1 MADKVKI
8 LMKITKTGTIVAI
21 GALLFYSHPPA
32 TEAGPANTASSTIST
47 SPEVM
52 ESITP
57 EASDSAPA
65 EPLTYNPQ
73 ISLAP
78 LVELLGPAVVNINIE
93 QQVSSNRWSPY
104 GAGRN
109 GRIETGLGSGFII
122 SNNGLILT
130 NHHVV
135 DGADYVM
142 VTLAD
147 ERTFQAEVIGSDYRT
162 DVALVKIED
171 DTDFPFVELGD
182 SDALNV
188 GDWVIAIGN
197 PFGLSQTVTAGIV
210 SALGREIGS
219 GPYDDFIQTDAS
231 INPGNSGGPLFNL
244 QGEVVGMNTAISSQ
258 GHGIGFAVPIDM
270 VRDVM
275 TQLEEHG
282 QVQRGWIG
290 VSLSEGGALLKGKG
304 EAGPEGVFV
313 AEVFNNTPGDVAG
326 LQVGDVI
333 ASIDGETVTSSNEVI
348 RTVGLTP
355 PGQTL
360 TFGIVR
366 SEVALDMPV
375 TLQIRPGDETL
386 SRGQTNGG
394 QGSQK

>member
-1 MADKVKI
+1 
-8 LMKITKTGTIVAI
+8 MKITKTGVIVAI
-21 GALLFYSHPPA
+21 GALLFYSHPPSI
-32 TEAGPANTASSTIST
+32 EAGPANSTIST
-47 SPEVM
+47 APEVM
-52 ESITP
+52 ESIST
-57 EASDSAPA
+57 EAANSTPA

-78 LVELLGPAVVNINIE
+78 LVELLGPAVVNINVE
-93 QQVSSNRWSPY
+93 QQVSNNRWSPY

-122 SNNGLILT
+122 SSDGLILT

-135 DGADYVM
+135 DDADYVM

-147 ERTFQAEVIGSDYRT
+147 ERTFQAEVLGSDYRT

-171 DTDFPFVELGD
+171 SAGFPFVELGD
-182 SDALNV
+182 SDGLSV

-210 SALGREIGS
+210 SALGREIGA

-258 GHGIGFAVPIDM
+258 GQGIGFAVPVDM

-275 TQLEEHG
+275 TQLQEHG
-282 QVQRGWIG
+282 EVQRGWIG
-290 VSLSEGGALLKGKG
+290 VSLSEDEGLVKGKG
-304 EAGPEGVFV
+304 EPESGEDGVFV
-313 AEVFNNTPGDVAG
+313 AEVYSGTPGDLAG
-326 LQVGDVI
+326 LVVGDTI
-333 ASIDGETVTSSNEVI
+333 ISIDGEPVTSSNEVI
-348 RTVGLTP
+348 RTVGLSP
-355 PGQTL
+355 PGETL
-360 TFGIVR
+360 VFRIVR
-366 SEVALDMPV
+366 QDLELDLPV
-375 TLQIRPGDETL
+375 TLQIRPDDSAL
-386 SRGQTNGG
+386 SRGQYGAG
-394 QGSQK
+394 QGRGK

>member
-1 MADKVKI
+1 
-8 LMKITKTGTIVAI
+8 MKITKTGIVVGI
-21 GALLFYSHPPA
+21 GAILFYTHPSA
-32 TEAGPANTASSTIST
+32 IVAGPANTSTSTIST

-52 ESITP
+52 ESISV
-57 EASDSAPA
+57 EEEGSAPA

-93 QQVSSNRWSPY
+93 QQVSNNRWSPY
-104 GAGRN
+104 GANQRGRV
-109 GRIETGLGSGFII
+109 ETGLGSGFII
-122 SNNGLILT
+122 SSDGMILT

-135 DGADYVM
+135 DDADYVI

-147 ERTFQAEVIGSDYRT
+147 ERTYQAEVLGSDYRT

-171 DTDFPFVELGD
+171 DSAFPFVELGD
-182 SDALNV
+182 SDDINV

-244 QGEVVGMNTAISSQ
+244 QGEVVGMNTAISAQ
-258 GHGIGFAVPIDM
+258 GQGIGFAVPIGM

-275 TQLEEHG
+275 AQLQNHG
-282 QVQRGWIG
+282 EVQRGWIG
-290 VSLSEGGALLKGKG
+290 VSLSEGGELLKGKG
-304 EAGPEGVFV
+304 EPSPEGVFV
-313 AEVFNNTPGDVAG
+313 AEVYSGTPSASAG
-326 LQVGDVI
+326 LMVGDEI
-333 ASIDGETVTSSNEVI
+333 ASIDGEAVSSSNEVI

-360 TFGIVR
+360 TFGILR
-366 SEVALDMPV
+366 SEIAMSVPV
-375 TLQIRPGDETL
+375 TLQMRPDDAAL
-386 SRGQTNGG
+386 SGRQSNNGQK
-394 QGSQK
+394 Q